1 MLVFLREYGV
11 DRLWCFLEC
20 MVFLWQC
27 YVSEINIFSQ
37 PVKTGLVGVD
47 QCEGIN
53 VCLNQG
59 LKVQLL
65 CHWLNYSILFTG
77 ILWNSTESR
86 GYSLGRIAN
95 IWDLLLWKFLVV
107 WVRLFI

>member
-27 YVSEINIFSQ
+27 YVSEINLFSQ

-53 VCLNQG
+53 VCLCQG
-59 LKVQLL
+59 L
-65 CHWLNYSILFTG
+65 
-77 ILWNSTESR
+77 
-86 GYSLGRIAN
+86 
-95 IWDLLLWKFLVV
+95 
-107 WVRLFI
+107 

>member
-27 YVSEINIFSQ
+27 YVSEINLFSQ

-53 VCLNQG
+53 VCLYQG
-59 LKVQLL
+59 L
-65 CHWLNYSILFTG
+65 
-77 ILWNSTESR
+77 
-86 GYSLGRIAN
+86 
-95 IWDLLLWKFLVV
+95 
-107 WVRLFI
+107 